1 MIKLSRQMDMPNL
14 LVCSAP
20 LSRATQAFI
29 NDPVAVSLILTWI
42 QSSKLWR
49 LKIEKTLQGL
59 AQDTQGRALL
69 TAYMP
74 IADLVMLGEDLH
86 MHGLRDMRAIF
97 EEWQSMGAVEGNFE
111 SYEVRSRCLKGSVQ
125 IAR

>member
-1 MIKLSRQMDMPNL
+1 LKWLQTSE
-14 LVCSAP
+14 
-20 LSRATQAFI
+20 
-29 NDPVAVSLILTWI
+29 
-42 QSSKLWR
+42 LWR
-49 LKIEKTLQGL
+49 PKIEETLQGL

-74 IADLVMLGEDLH
+74 IADLVMLGVDLH
-86 MHGLRDMRAIF
+86 THGLHDMRPIF

-111 SYEVRSRCLKGSVQ
+111 GYEVLARCLKASVQ